1 MIYLIVFLIILS
13 IPILII
19 SSIINMF
26 KNSGEKRRKRL
37 EEQKIKQR
45 IIEEQ
50 REKEIKKSTEKELL
64 IRIQNEDDNDAKLEL
79 GKIYSKKLFKNLEIE
94 DKFYKNDIDYGYL
107 KLTENDEVLYAG
119 AENLFK
125 AVIINRNLE
134 GCYYLA
140 RFYDKFA
147 EIAIKK
153 GKRET
158 TLDKAI
164 QCYMK
169 YGDISTFLRAG
180 KLSIGK
186 YRDNGNDI
194 YFFISKEA
202 YTKAAELGSLEAKE
216 MLGRLML
223 EEMRIT
229 NLETEEGFF
238 RDDTVKELEYLDDV
252 QE

>member
-1 MIYLIVFLIILS
+1 
-13 IPILII
+13 
-19 SSIINMF
+19 
-26 KNSGEKRRKRL
+26 
-37 EEQKIKQR
+37 
-45 IIEEQ
+45 
-50 REKEIKKSTEKELL
+50 
-64 IRIQNEDDNDAKLEL
+64 
-79 GKIYSKKLFKNLEIE
+79 
-94 DKFYKNDIDYGYL
+94 
-107 KLTENDEVLYAG
+107 
-119 AENLFK
+119 
-125 AVIINRNLE
+125 
-134 GCYYLA
+134 
-140 RFYDKFA
+140 
-147 EIAIKK
+147 
-153 GKRET
+153 
-158 TLDKAI
+158 
-164 QCYMK
+164 MK

-186 YRDNGNDI
+186 YRDNGNYN